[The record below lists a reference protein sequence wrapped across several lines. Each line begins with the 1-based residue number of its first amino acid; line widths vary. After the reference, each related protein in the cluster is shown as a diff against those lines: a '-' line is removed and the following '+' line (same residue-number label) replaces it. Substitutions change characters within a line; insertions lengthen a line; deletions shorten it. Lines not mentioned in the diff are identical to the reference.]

1 MSIKKICRKLH
12 LWIGLVTG
20 IIVFIVSMTG
30 ALYLFKDEVS
40 TITKPWKKVTSQ
52 KESFLEVSQLV
63 KIANKAE
70 GNTHPSAITIG
81 QKDESIWIDYFTESS
96 KSTVFLNPYNGNV
109 LHIERKSDND
119 FDFFQF
125 LMDGH
130 LRLWLPSEIGKP
142 LVSYGVLLFFLTL
155 LTGLVIWLPKRFNKK
170 ILKSRLTF
178 HHPFKPRRFIFD
190 LHNVLGFYM
199 LLPMITVCLTG
210 LIFGLDWFSQGI
222 YKIVSG
228 GNSLEA
234 YTIPASDSINIG
246 KSSAS
251 IDLLQDIILKESPYA
266 VQYYYSLPSDSL
278 APYRVSVVH
287 EEGSYY
293 KQDNLFFDQYSLK
306 ELKGSGP
313 YAGRYQDGT
322 FADKLIHASLDIHEG
337 IILGFFG
344 KLIMFMA
351 SLTAASLPI
360 TGYLLWRK
368 NKREGR

>member
-1 MSIKKICRKLH
+1 MSIKRTCRKLH
-12 LWIGLVTG
+12 LWIGLATG

-30 ALYLFKDEVS
+30 ALCLFKDEIC
-40 TITKPWKKVTSQ
+40 TITRPWKRVTPQ
-52 KESFLEVSQLV
+52 NESFLEVSQLV

-70 GNTHPSAITIG
+70 GNTNPSAITMG
-81 QKDESIWIDYFTESS
+81 RKDESIWIDYFSEKD
-96 KSTVFLNPYNGNV
+96 KSTIYLNPYNGNV
-109 LHIERKSDND
+109 LYQERKSENG

-130 LRLWLPSEIGKP
+130 LRLWLPMEIGKP

-155 LTGLVIWLPKRFNKK
+155 LTGLAIWLPKRFNKK
-170 ILKSRLTF
+170 SLKSRLTF
-178 HHPFKPRRFIFD
+178 HHSLKPRRFIFD
-190 LHNVLGFYM
+190 LHSVLGFYM
-199 LLPMITVCLTG
+199 LLPMITVSLTG

-228 GNSLEA
+228 GNTMEA
-234 YTIPASDSINIG
+234 YTIPASDSTNVG
-246 KSSAS
+246 KSPAS
-251 IDLLQDIILKESPYA
+251 INLLQDKILKEFPHA
-266 VQYYYSLPSDSL
+266 IQYYYSLPSDSL

-368 NKREGR
+368 SSRR

>member
-1 MSIKKICRKLH
+1 MSIKNICRKLH

-40 TITKPWKKVTSQ
+40 SMTQPWKKVTSQ
-52 KESFLEVSQLV
+52 NESFLEISQLI

-70 GNTHPSAITIG
+70 GNSHPSAITIG
-81 QKDESIWIDYFTESS
+81 QRDESVWIDYFTEDG
-96 KSTVFLNPYNGNV
+96 KSTIFLNPYNGNL
-109 LHIERKSDND
+109 LHHERKSKND

-130 LRLWLPSEIGKP
+130 LHLWLPLEIGKP

-155 LTGLVIWLPKRFNKK
+155 LTGLAVWMPKRFNKK
-170 ILKSRLTF
+170 SLKARLTF
-178 HHPFKPRRFIFD
+178 YRPLKPRRFIFD

-199 LLPMITVCLTG
+199 LLPMITVSLTG

-222 YKIVSG
+222 YKIISG
-228 GNSLEA
+228 GNTLEA
-234 YTIPASDSINIG
+234 YTIPQSDSINVG
-246 KSSAS
+246 KSPAS
-251 IDLLQDIILKESPYA
+251 IDLLQAKILKETPCA

-293 KQDNLFFDQYSLK
+293 KQDNFFFDQYSLK

-322 FADKLIHASLDIHEG
+322 VADKLIHASLDIHEG

-368 NKREGR
+368 K